1 MMTTEII
8 IGMLSLIGTAIGST
22 AGILTANKLVNYR
35 IGRLEEKVSKHND
48 LIERMYKVEARV
60 TMIEDNHK
68 HNI

>member
-1 MMTTEII
+1 MTTEII

-48 LIERMYKVEARV
+48 LIERMYKVETRV

>member
-1 MMTTEII
+1 MTKEII

-35 IGRLEEKVSKHND
+35 IGQLEEKVSKHNE

-60 TMIEDNHK
+60 TIIEDNHK

>member
-1 MMTTEII
+1 MTTEII

-48 LIERMYKVEARV
+48 LIERMYKVETRV
-60 TMIEDNHK
+60 TMIEDNYK

>member
-1 MMTTEII
+1 MTTEII

-35 IGRLEEKVSKHND
+35 IGQLEEKVSKHND
-48 LIERMYKVEARV
+48 LIERMYKVETRV

>member
-1 MMTTEII
+1 MTTEII

-35 IGRLEEKVSKHND
+35 IGQLEEKVSKHND

>member
-1 MMTTEII
+1 MTTEII

-68 HNI
+68 YNI

>member
-1 MMTTEII
+1 MNTHINII
-8 IGMLSLIGTAIGST
+8 LLSLIGTAIGST

>member
-1 MMTTEII
+1 MTTEII